1 MNVQIII
8 SVLGLLV
15 FPALFFLWR
24 TLRSVRENDLRH
36 IESRLE
42 IIERKIDTH
51 IAWHADH

>member
-1 MNVQIII
+1 MNVQVII

-51 IAWHADH
+51 IALHADH